1 MRSFDPHKINT
12 LTMPP
17 ALAWLLAQ
25 CTEARGKQD
34 LWRQQ
39 KPEVL
44 DALRELAIIQSAES
58 SNRIEGV
65 VVDAGRLEP
74 LLVADEKPRDRPEEE
89 LVGYRNA
96 LKWVHDH
103 HPRTV
108 TPELVCSL
116 HRLAQAGM
124 ISDAG
129 VYKARN
135 DEIIEISPSGERHVR
150 FIPTPPEETP
160 RAMEQLCLG
169 YRDVLTRKQLPPLLA
184 EAALVFDLLCIHP
197 FRDGNGRVARLLMLL
212 TLRNQGFHVGAYV
225 SLERLIEQRKDAY
238 YEALASSSIGWHEA
252 QHDLQPWFGYMLSI
266 VREAYAEMAKR
277 VEHVDGA
284 GGKQAL
290 VRELIRRQ
298 SKPFSLNELSAQLPS
313 VSKATIKQVLS
324 QLRDQGELEVEGRGR
339 GARWRRGSRSAR

>member
-1 MRSFDPHKINT
+1 MRSFEPNKIRS
-12 LTMPP
+12 LTVSP

-65 VVDAGRLEP
+65 VVDAGRLRP
-74 LLVADEKPRDRPEEE
+74 LLAAEERPRDRPEEE
-89 LVGYRNA
+89 LVGYRDA
-96 LKWVHDH
+96 LKWIHEH
-103 HPRTV
+103 QPQMV
-108 TPELVCSL
+108 TPELICSL
-116 HRLAQAGM
+116 HRRAQAGS

-129 VYKARN
+129 VYKTRN
-135 DEIIEISPSGERHVR
+135 NEIIEISPLGERRVR
-150 FIPTPPEETP
+150 FVPTPPDQVSK
-160 RAMEQLCLG
+160 AMEQLCLG
-169 YRDVLTRKQLPPLLA
+169 YRDVLARKQLPPLLA
-184 EAALVFDLLCIHP
+184 EAALIFDLLCIHP

-225 SLERLIEQRKDAY
+225 SLERLIEQRKDTY
-238 YEALASSSIGWHEA
+238 YESLARSSVGWHEGA
-252 QHDLQPWFGYMLSI
+252 HDLLPWLGFMLSI
-266 VREAYAEMAKR
+266 VREAYAEMATR
-277 VEHVDGA
+277 VEHVDAA
-284 GGKQAL
+284 GGKRAI

-298 SKPFSLNELSAQLPS
+298 SLPFSLNELSAQLPS

-324 QLRDQGELEVEGRGR
+324 QLREEGALTVEGRGR
-339 GARWRRGSRSAR
+339 GARWRRPG